1 MRLWSFTIYTHAYR
15 ILIYAYV
22 PLFFVAKTLKPG
34 WCPLCFGLLQGCVP
48 LDIKKMLEE
57 SLSDGGF
64 TNDGLCVC
72 FSLPCS
78 LSVRQAAFETKWVKS
93 EAINV
98 RTTVVD
104 LKQAIRWAIGLPS
117 ESCSICGGLRAEVNV
132 TCPDADAQVANMLGL
147 KQCASRK
154 RKKGRGGPRGLNP
167 GELSKSSV
175 ERKLLE
181 LNIRGS
187 GALARAADE
196 WFGGGSDG
204 GSVMKLKV
212 YTRVHVERD
221 PILVT
226 GRYRKLSRC
235 MPQSPWVSSNYTT
248 IVHCCCK
255 YSIQPLNCFLCSL

>member
-1 MRLWSFTIYTHAYR
+1 M
-15 ILIYAYV
+15 
-22 PLFFVAKTLKPG
+22 
-34 WCPLCFGLLQGCVP
+34 
-48 LDIKKMLEE
+48 KKMVEE
-57 SLSDGGF
+57 SVLDGGF
-64 TNDGLCVC
+64 TNDGLSVC

-78 LSVRQAAFETKWVKS
+78 LLVRQAALETKCVTS
-93 EAINV
+93 EEEAINV
-98 RTTVVD
+98 RGKVVD

-154 RKKGRGGPRGLNP
+154 WKRGRGGPRGLNP

-181 LNIRGS
+181 LNIRDL
-187 GALARAADE
+187 GALAGAADE

-235 MPQSPWVSSNYTT
+235 VPQSPWVSIINYYN
-248 IVHCCCK
+248 IVLHCCCWCRRLK
-255 YSIQPLNCFLCSL
+255 YNIHPPAP